1 LRWCLWSAI
10 ATGLWQLANATNGL
24 VIDRLRVGTIPVT
37 VFRPASGP
45 PAPVVVIAHGFA
57 GSQQL
62 MLPAFGILMSADPAV
77 SALVGLLVLAQH
89 LDSRKTCGIACVVV
103 ASIGTTAT
111 RRPRVA
117 GS

>member
-1 LRWCLWSAI
+1 M
-10 ATGLWQLANATNGL
+10 
-24 VIDRLRVGTIPVT
+24 T

-62 MLPAFGILMSADPAV
+62 MLPAFGILMSVDPAV

-89 LDSRKTCGIACVVV
+89 LDSRKNVRHCLRGCGKHRHNGDEA
-103 ASIGTTAT
+103 
-111 RRPRVA
+111 PRVA